1 MILAFKFTF
10 RGVYLLKVVI
20 ELVPKTYSMKLSEFG
35 SVSQRPQLINK
46 KTSAGDTPV
55 VSLNRD
61 KLEFTV
67 NFMES
72 NCVQFL
78 SMGERLEV
86 NKLWEISERSEYHLT
101 KFLAPP
107 VSTCLSC
114 GGNITMHNWP
124 TRARLFSLEGPVPAS
139 NIALECRNCKIS
151 YGIARYT
158 HDDKS
163 HYYPKTLTRG
173 IIEVSNTTYMSERPY
188 KWIPSLR

>member
-35 SVSQRPQLINK
+35 GVSQRPQLINK

-72 NCVQFL
+72 NCVQF
-78 SMGERLEV
+78 
-86 NKLWEISERSEYHLT
+86 
-101 KFLAPP
+101 
-107 VSTCLSC
+107 
-114 GGNITMHNWP
+114 
-124 TRARLFSLEGPVPAS
+124 
-139 NIALECRNCKIS
+139 
-151 YGIARYT
+151 
-158 HDDKS
+158 
-163 HYYPKTLTRG
+163 
-173 IIEVSNTTYMSERPY
+173 
-188 KWIPSLR
+188 

>member
-20 ELVPKTYSMKLSEFG
+20 ELVPKTYSMKQSEFG

-61 KLEFTV
+61 EVEFTV

-78 SMGERLEV
+78 SMGEPLEE
-86 NKLWEISERSEYHLT
+86 NNLWEISERSEYHLT

-114 GGNITMHNWP
+114 EGNLTMHNWP

-139 NIALECRNCKIS
+139 KITLECRNCKIS

-163 HYYPKTLTRG
+163 TITPKHSP
-173 IIEVSNTTYMSERPY
+173 EVLSR
-188 KWIPSLR
+188 

>member
-1 MILAFKFTF
+1 
-10 RGVYLLKVVI
+10 
-20 ELVPKTYSMKLSEFG
+20 
-35 SVSQRPQLINK
+35 
-46 KTSAGDTPV
+46 
-55 VSLNRD
+55 
-61 KLEFTV
+61 
-67 NFMES
+67 
-72 NCVQFL
+72 
-78 SMGERLEV
+78 MGEPLEV

-101 KFLAPP
+101 KVLAPP

-114 GGNITMHNWP
+114 EGNISMHNWP

-151 YGIARYT
+151 YGIPRYT